1 MRLRLLRPCAKEVAG
16 LVLKRRRERRESAAL
31 SRREAVT
38 GTSKWVFLVSREE
51 GVAYEMGPG
60 GGGGRLDA

>member
-1 MRLRLLRPCAKEVAG
+1 M
-16 LVLKRRRERRESAAL
+16 KRRRERRESAAL